1 MKTNQLMKRDFEGM
15 VVEQRTD
22 NAYLSATDILRIYNQ
37 NSVTQKK
44 VAEFTSNKN
53 TIDFMEALLNEENLN
68 VGNSLQL
75 KNDLIISKRGKQGS
89 TYMHPYLFIKFAM
102 WLSPEFEVKV
112 IKWVYDNLI
121 VVRNEAGNHYVEM
134 CDTIKDRYMQW
145 SKGGKPEP
153 LIFIKEANF
162 LKTLA
167 FGYKEKDRNEATEKE
182 LRLLDTLQ
190 LANIR
195 LIKEGVGKDERHRRL
210 RDFAVLF

>member
-1 MKTNQLMKRDFEGM
+1 MKTNQLMKRDFDGM
-15 VVEQRTD
+15 IVEQRTKD
-22 NAYLSATDILRIYNQ
+22 SFLSATDLLAIYNLK
-37 NSVTQKK
+37 SKTKK
-44 VAEFTSNKN
+44 RIVDFAENKN
-53 TIDFMEALLNEENLN
+53 TKDFLEALLNEVNSN
-68 VGNSLQL
+68 VPNSPHLAT
-75 KNDLIISKRGKQGS
+75 DLIITKKGNNGG
-89 TYMHPYLFIKFAM
+89 TYMHPYLFVKFAM

-134 CDTIKDRYMQW
+134 CDAIKDRYLQW
-145 SKGGKPEP
+145 SKGEKPEP